1 MKNGTETLCW
11 VLWRH
16 CRCIK
21 VEKVKHSI
29 NRLSR
34 GSVPLSDEF
43 LVEFWKSIDNA
54 SMEWLTI
61 LFDVTLKTT
70 NAQRKEVKHNGFVL
84 QEKGRYPKL

>member
-1 MKNGTETLCW
+1 MKNGTKTLCW

-34 GSVPLSDEF
+34 GSVPLPDEF